1 MRPQRARAR
10 LDNEKVNPGRNRRL
24 VLSLFRRKHDYGNFE
39 LGELM
44 PGLEAFGITT
54 VKRLRLSDEETQTI
68 HS

>member
-1 MRPQRARAR
+1 M
-10 LDNEKVNPGRNRRL
+10 RRL
-24 VLSLFRRKHDYGNFE
+24 ILGETEGWCCLCFGESMTNFE